1 MNLPN
6 KLTMLRML
14 MIPLFIACFYLPE
27 SWLIGT
33 LNGVPLLLKYV
44 LAAVVF
50 LLAYVTDTLDGRIAR
65 ARGLVTDFGKF
76 ADPLADKIL
85 VISALVCFL
94 QTGLLGAYGA
104 IPVVV
109 VLFREFAVSGI
120 RLVAASSGKVVAA
133 NIWGKIKTVSQMV
146 GIASIFAMQSILEI
160 MSLLNYSVKGLS
172 EIFLVIGITVVWIS
186 TLFTIISGVIYIKDN
201 SSFLKDK

>member
-6 KLTMLRML
+6 KLTLLRIIL
-14 MIPLFIACFYLPE
+14 VPFFIATILIDFPLHYLV
-27 SWLIGT
+27 SGILFGI
-33 LNGVPLLLKYV
+33 
-44 LAAVVF
+44 AS
-50 LLAYVTDTLDGRIAR
+50 VTDSLDGRIAR
-65 ARGLVTDFGKF
+65 SQNLVTDFGKF

-160 MSLLNYSVKGLS
+160 MNLLNYSVKELS
-172 EIFLVIGITVVWIS
+172 EIFLVIGIAVVWIS

>member
-6 KLTMLRML
+6 KLTLLRIIL
-14 MIPLFIACFYLPE
+14 VPFFIATILIDFPLHYLV
-27 SWLIGT
+27 SGI
-33 LNGVPLLLKYV
+33 
-44 LAAVVF
+44 VF
-50 LLAYVTDTLDGRIAR
+50 GIASVTDSLDGRIAR
-65 ARGLVTDFGKF
+65 SQNLVTDFGKF

-172 EIFLVIGITVVWIS
+172 EIFLVIGIAVVWIS